1 MLVIYCD
8 IFEEFE
14 EFLRILRTKST
25 LSQKLNITKIGKLF
39 FHRFQN
45 IANLLGQKKCGYFSD
60 IVVNLLSIFRTKS
73 TIFQKNKI
81 EK

>member
-1 MLVIYCD
+1 MAIYGD
-8 IFEEFE
+8 IVVNFQ
-14 EFLRILRTKST
+14 RILST
-25 LSQKLNITKIGKLF
+25 ESTISQKLKIRKKIV
-39 FHRFQN
+39 HRFQN